1 MNATEMLN
9 QIKGVLGIELS
20 DQKVELEI
28 MNLENGTQVEASSLE
43 SGSEIFIVSEGED
56 KIPLPVGSYKLE
68 SPAGATLVISE
79 EGIIDQVTEAGS
91 EETEEAPE
99 EEVEATE
106 EAPEG
111 NVKSTETSHKVV
123 YATKEEFDSLS
134 AQLQELKSMLETKN
148 ETSEELTEVEKIED
162 IELTSEVVEPIA
174 HNPEAH
180 SSEEATFSN
189 VTVQRAQYLN
199 NLINQFN
206 N

>member
-1 MNATEMLN
+1 MNAIDMLN
-9 QIKGVLGIELS
+9 QIKGVLGIELNE
-20 DQKVELEI
+20 QKVELET
-28 MNLENGTQVEASSLE
+28 MNLENGTKVETTSLE

-56 KIPLPVGSYKLE
+56 KIPLPIGTYALE
-68 SPAGATLVISE
+68 TGDSIVISE
-79 EGIIDQVTEAGS
+79 EGIIDQVKEAGS
-91 EETEEAPE
+91 EEETEEAPE

-134 AQLQELKSMLETKN
+134 AQLQELKTMLETKN
-148 ETSEELTEVEKIED
+148 ETSEELAEVEKIEE

-174 HNPEAH
+174 HNPEAN

-206 N
+206 K

>member
-1 MNATEMLN
+1 MNAIDMLN

-20 DQKVELEI
+20 EQKVELEI
-28 MNLENGTQVEASSLE
+28 MTLKNGTKVETDSLE
-43 SGSEIFIVSEGED
+43 SGSEIFIVSESED
-56 KIPLPVGSYKLE
+56 KIPLPIGNYETE
-68 SPAGATLVISE
+68 SSQTLVISE
-79 EGIIDQVTEAGS
+79 EGIIAEIKEAGTE

-123 YATKEEFDSLS
+123 YATKEEFESLT
-134 AQLQELKSMLETKN
+134 AQIQELKSMLETKQ
-148 ETSEELTEVEKIED
+148 ETKEDLSEVEKTEE
-162 IELTSEVVEPIA
+162 IELTAEVVEPIA
-174 HNPEAH
+174 HNPEAA

-189 VTVQRAQYLN
+189 VTVQKAKYLN

-206 N
+206 Q